1 MTHRKIANT
10 VQGNNAIDGAGVH
23 LVRVLGLRTVK
34 SYDPF
39 LMLDIFDSDNPD
51 DYVKGFPW
59 HPHRGIETLTYLI
72 EGEIEHGDSL
82 GNSGK
87 IGPGDCQWM
96 RAGSGIIHQEMPLAA
111 PKMKGFQ
118 LWLNMPAANKMDDPK
133 YHDLL
138 AEQIGRYEDSE
149 KTVRVI
155 GGRWNDVPGA
165 MEGDYYPVNVF
176 DIELRPNAEFRADID
191 ADDNVFLYIFDGGLE
206 FPDGQQVA
214 ARRAILT
221 THAAQLSVKAVG
233 EDTRFILYSGPRLDE
248 PVHWGGPIVM
258 STKEDLDLAF
268 RELDEGT
275 FIKHAGK

>member
-1 MTHRKIANT
+1 MTHRTIAKT

-34 SYDPF
+34 SFDPF

-51 DYVKGFPW
+51 DYIKGFPW

-72 EGEIEHGDSL
+72 EGEVEHGDSL
-82 GNSGK
+82 GNAGK

-138 AEQIGRYEDSE
+138 AEQIGRYEDDE

-155 GGRWNDVPGA
+155 GGRWNDVSGA
-165 MEGDYYPVNVF
+165 MEGDYYPVNVL
-176 DIELRPNAEFRADID
+176 DVELRTNAEFRADID
-191 ADDNVFLYIFDGGLE
+191 ADYNVFLYIFDGGLE
-206 FPDGQQVA
+206 FPDGQKA
-214 ARRAILT
+214 TARQAVLT
-221 THAAQLSVKAVG
+221 TNAAQLSVKAV
-233 EDTRFILYSGPRLDE
+233 EENTRFILYSGPRLNE

-275 FIKHAGK
+275 FIKHSGK